1 MFTLPQLPY
10 AYDSLEPVI
19 IRQIMELHHHMHH
32 QGYVTNLNQALEQA
46 GVETSGDIVALLRN
60 MSQLPASV
68 QTAVRNHGGGHYNH
82 SLFWQSMVPGGQP
95 LEPVMD
101 LYKDLT
107 RRYGSV
113 EEFMAQFTAQA
124 TALFG
129 SGWVWLMP
137 DLSIAVTA
145 NQDNPVQLGGPE
157 PLLGL
162 DVWEHAYY
170 LDYQNRRPEYI
181 TAWWQVVNWSVV
193 EQRYIVSHAA
203 SAPIPSL

>member
-19 IRQIMELHHHMHH
+19 SRQIMELHHHMHH
-32 QGYVTNLNQALEQA
+32 QGYVTKLNQALEQA
-46 GVETSGDIVALLRN
+46 GVETNGDIVALLRN

-113 EEFMAQFTAQA
+113 EEFMAQFNAQA

-137 DLSIAVTA
+137 DLSITVTA

-181 TAWWQVVNWSVV
+181 SAWWQVVNWSVV

>member
-1 MFTLPQLPY
+1 
-10 AYDSLEPVI
+10 
-19 IRQIMELHHHMHH
+19 MHH
-32 QGYVTNLNQALEQA
+32 QGYVTKLNQALEQA
-46 GVETSGDIVALLRN
+46 GVETNGDIVALLRN

-101 LYKDLT
+101 LHKDLT

-113 EEFMAQFTAQA
+113 EEFMAQFNAQA

-137 DLSIAVTA
+137 DLSITVTA

-181 TAWWQVVNWSVV
+181 SAWWQVVNWSVV

>member
-1 MFTLPQLPY
+1 
-10 AYDSLEPVI
+10 
-19 IRQIMELHHHMHH
+19 
-32 QGYVTNLNQALEQA
+32 
-46 GVETSGDIVALLRN
+46 
-60 MSQLPASV
+60 
-68 QTAVRNHGGGHYNH
+68 
-82 SLFWQSMVPGGQP
+82 
-95 LEPVMD
+95 MD

-113 EEFMAQFTAQA
+113 EEFMAQFNAQA

-137 DLSIAVTA
+137 DLSITVTA

-181 TAWWQVVNWSVV
+181 SAWWQVVNWSVV

-203 SAPIPSL
+203 STPIPSL